1 MTVGRDRP
9 QGGGMGIARGVQI
22 NAVEVIARLLG
33 RDRELGLV
41 DQPLEVLGGER
52 ELVRHLAGGKVGKI
66 AFGQRLQGEPRAPGA
81 QREARAVA
89 GGLEQDLGAFR
100 KLAHDV
106 VEHVRRHG
114 GGPGRAD
121 LGRDRLD
128 DLEVEIGGLEREL
141 RLVRADQHVGENR
154 DGIAPLHDPVHMAQG
169 SQQLGA
175 LDGDFHDGPRLGVV
189 LGRAGRR
196 SPGPMRRRG
205 LKVA

>member
-1 MTVGRDRP
+1 M
-9 QGGGMGIARGVQI
+9 QI
-22 NAVEVIARLLG
+22 DAVEIIARLLG

-41 DQPLEVLGGER
+41 DQPLEVLGGQR
-52 ELVRHLAGGKVGKI
+52 EFVRHLAGGKIGKI
-66 AFGQRLQGEPRAPGA
+66 ALGQRLQGKPRAPRA

-196 SPGPMRRRG
+196 SPGPVRRRG